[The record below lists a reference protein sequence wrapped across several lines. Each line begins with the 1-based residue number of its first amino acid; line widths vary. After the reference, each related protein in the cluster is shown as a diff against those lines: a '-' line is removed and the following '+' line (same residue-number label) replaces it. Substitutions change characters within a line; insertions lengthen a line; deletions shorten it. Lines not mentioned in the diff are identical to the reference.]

1 MEAEKT
7 RIYRKVAPDD
17 RGTRWLST
25 IIRRCGF
32 IKPNMFERRNAENKE
47 ARKESVTEEL
57 YKETKAFWATLCG
70 GQKAVTA
77 IPVIS
82 IAHKFTREQAEKLSR
97 KDLKIQLIFV
107 HT

>member
-25 IIRRCGF
+25 IIRRCAGSS
-32 IKPNMFERRNAENKE
+32 NQTCSRRRNAENKE

-57 YKETKAFWATLCG
+57 YKETKAF
-70 GQKAVTA
+70 
-77 IPVIS
+77 
-82 IAHKFTREQAEKLSR
+82 
-97 KDLKIQLIFV
+97 
-107 HT
+107 